1 MSPAAAPI
9 PKFLYGT
16 AWKEERS
23 EALTT
28 LALEAGF
35 RGIDT
40 ANQRKHYFEVGVAA
54 AVTKALARGLAT
66 RAELFLQTK
75 FTFRDG
81 QDHRLPYDPKA
92 PIATQVEQSFQSSL
106 EHFSTDYLDSYLLH
120 GPTTRGRLSR
130 EDLEAWR
137 AIEALARTERAR
149 YIGVSNFTA
158 EQLKELIALAG
169 VKPSFVQNR
178 CYARTGWDREVRAV
192 CREQGVVYQGF
203 SLLTANRSELA
214 SAAMKQLM
222 ARTGR
227 SAAELTFRFAVDV
240 GMLPLTGTS
249 SAEHMRLDLGALDFE
264 LERADVEMLERVAG

>member
-1 MSPAAAPI
+1 MAPAAAPI

-23 EALTT
+23 EALTA
-28 LALEAGF
+28 LALRAGF

-40 ANQRKHYFEVGVAA
+40 ANQRKHYFEVAVAA
-54 AVTKALARGLAT
+54 AVGKALAEGLVT

-120 GPTTRGRLSR
+120 GPSTRGRLSR
-130 EDLEAWR
+130 DDLEAWR
-137 AIEALARTERAR
+137 AIEALAQNGRAR

-158 EQLKELIALAG
+158 EQLKELVGLAT
-169 VKPSFVQNR
+169 VRPSFVQNR

-192 CREQGVVYQGF
+192 CREHDIVYQGF
-203 SLLTANRSELA
+203 SLLTANRSELG
-214 SAAMKQLM
+214 SAPMKQLM

-227 SAAELTFRFAVDV
+227 SAAELTFRFALDV

-249 SAEHMRLDLGALDFE
+249 SAEHMRLDLGALDFA
-264 LERADVEMLERVAG
+264 LEPADVEMLERISG